1 MDDQKNG
8 TEEPI
13 DGEIVSVETKAGED
27 NQAVTLLNVE
37 SLIKNKLATI
47 DTLRKQLGEEK
58 ETLENI
64 FTNEPT
70 FKEHSEQ
77 AKEANRIKSA
87 TKKEITKRPEVA
99 RVVLKIRELSGE
111 VKEANGELS
120 EYLQEFSRLSGGVN
134 VIQGDDGK
142 IHEIVYIAKLVRK
155 N

>member
-1 MDDQKNG
+1 MDNQN
-8 TEEPI
+8 EPI
-13 DGEIVSVETKAGED
+13 DGEIVAQDAPTGGED

-37 SLIKNKLATI
+37 GLIKSKLAGIETS
-47 DTLRKQLGEEK
+47 RKQLSEEK

-64 FTNEPT
+64 FANEPT

-87 TKKEITKRPEVA
+87 TKKEIMKRPDVS
-99 RVVLKIRELSGE
+99 RVGLKIKELSGE
-111 VKEANGELS
+111 VKELNEELS

-142 IHEIVYIAKLVRK
+142 IHEIVYVAKLIRK

>member
-1 MDDQKNG
+1 MDDQSN
-8 TEEPI
+8 EPI
-13 DGEIVSVETKAGED
+13 DGEIVSERIQTNGDD

-37 SLIKNKLATI
+37 GLIKGKLTSI

-77 AKEANRIKSA
+77 AKEANRVKA
-87 TKKEITKRPEVA
+87 VTKKEIMKRPDVSRVA
-99 RVVLKIRELSGE
+99 LKIKELSQE
-111 VKEANGELS
+111 VKELNEELS

-142 IHEIVYIAKLVRK
+142 IHEIVYVAKLVRK

>member
-1 MDDQKNG
+1 MDDQGNK
-8 TEEPI
+8 EPI
-13 DGEIVSVETKAGED
+13 DGEIVSVETEAGED
-27 NQAVTLLNVE
+27 NQAVTLLSVE
-37 SLIKNKLATI
+37 GLIKGKIATI
-47 DTLRKQLGEEK
+47 DTLRKQLSEEK

-70 FKEHSEQ
+70 FKEHADL

-87 TKKEITKRPEVA
+87 TKKEIMKRPEVS
-99 RVVLKIRELSGE
+99 RVALKIKELSGD
-111 VKEANGELS
+111 VKEASGELS

-142 IHEIVYIAKLVRK
+142 IHEIVYVAKLIRK